1 MVKNQGSWA
10 RNCLL
15 GMLALTFLCSGY
27 IIPAARAESGDVG
40 SLVAKVD
47 RLGSSRYVTR
57 VRAERSGSLELARE
71 EAMRAIRYAAAQ
83 NSEALVS
90 VSRTLAGDDYRE
102 RVRTLSAV
110 GVTVRVVNEKVSME
124 PDGRILELTADVTVD
139 PVSGERLRTAVE
151 QDVQRG
157 ARLRQLEAEIAR
169 LHGVIAGLPADR
181 SLSGPAGAKRRAALE
196 ALLQNETAIRQ
207 IFPAGSFETM
217 LADGDAALDAAVRT
231 FEREV
236 LESLANTFVDAR
248 ILRVERPDSALDQ
261 VQYGNSGWRN
271 KLEGYLVAVTKV
283 TWTLESP
290 LENYARVLGR
300 WFEVDGAEASQH
312 YSISPG
318 GRPGKR
324 GGICVGANNPR
335 NPFPGATALFERV
348 QERMV
353 QADIELWEGDPKVA
367 NRPVAAVAGLI
378 AGPVEFGKRWCVFA
392 LKDGAKA
399 LPASGTPGRY
409 GFYRGASISASLP
422 YRLMVPSSTQGGAQL
437 IAEVRRN

>member
-57 VRAERSGSLELARE
+57 VWAERSGSLELARE

-124 PDGRILELTADVTVD
+124 SDGRTLELIADVTVD

-196 ALLQNETAIRQ
+196 ALLQNETEIRQ

-217 LADGDAALDAAVRT
+217 LADNDAALDAAVRT

-248 ILRVERPDSALDQ
+248 ILRVERPDFALDQ
-261 VQYGNSGWRN
+261 GQHGTSGWRE
-271 KLEGYLVAVTKV
+271 LGGYLVAVTKV

-290 LENYARVLGR
+290 LEHYARVLGR
-300 WFEVDGAEASQH
+300 WFEVDGAEASKR
-312 YSISPG
+312 YSILPG

-324 GGICVGANNPR
+324 SGICVGPNNPR

-348 QERMV
+348 KERMV
-353 QADIELWEGDPKVA
+353 QADIALWEGDPKVA
-367 NRPVAAVAGLI
+367 KRPVAAVAGLI

-392 LKDGAKA
+392 LKDGAEA
-399 LPASGTPGRY
+399 LPTSDTPGMY
-409 GFYRGASISASLP
+409 SFGRGASISASLP